1 VPPVSATTP
10 GAERLVACPICGLAQ
25 TIGPLAP
32 GTTAACARCDSVL
45 LRSGGSSQA
54 ALCFALGALLLF
66 VPAYRWPILEI
77 TTFGRVHSYTVLS
90 GTDALWQ
97 STMWPL
103 AIPVALASVLLPA
116 ALILVLLALAAGRQ
130 AGVAT
135 NALRPARRL
144 CDFLRA
150 WAIVDVYLLAIFVT
164 VVKLA
169 QLTDAAPAL
178 GSALLFA
185 MVVCLTLAL
194 RSLDA
199 EGADLAPGP
208 DLRPDGSSPPTPGSA
223 MRTFALALG
232 ALILFVPANVFPTLT
247 VTARGSTQTATVFDG
262 VVDLWQ
268 AGMWPLAIIVV
279 CASLLIPFFKIIG
292 LMFLTLTRGRSDE
305 RHARTRL
312 YLLIAG
318 IGRWSMLD
326 VYVISLLV
334 AVLHFGVLAH
344 ARAEIGALAFV
355 AVVIVTLLAA
365 RSFDPRLIW
374 QPAPTDAP
382 AAGQRREG

>member
-1 VPPVSATTP
+1 MSAATTDP
-10 GAERLVACPICGLAQ
+10 DRLVSCPVCGLTQ
-25 TIGPLAP
+25 TVGALPA
-32 GTTAACARCDSVL
+32 GTTACCARCDAVL
-45 LRSGGSSQA
+45 LRGGSGGSGQA

-66 VPAYRWPILEI
+66 VPAYLWPILEVI
-77 TTFGRVHSYTVLS
+77 TFGRVHSYTVLS
-90 GTDALWQ
+90 GTEAVWQ
-97 STMWPL
+97 GSMWPL
-103 AIPVALASVLLPA
+103 AVPVALASVVLPA
-116 ALILVLLALAAGRQ
+116 GLILVLLALSGARQ
-130 AGVAT
+130 LGVGMD
-135 NALRPARRL
+135 ALRPWRRL

-150 WAIVDVYLLAIFVT
+150 WAILDVYLLAIFIT

-178 GSALLFA
+178 GSGLLFA

-199 EGADLAPGP
+199 EGADLAPGA

-223 MRTFALALG
+223 SRAFALALG

-247 VTARGSTQTATVFDG
+247 VTAHGSTQTATVFGG

-279 CASLLIPFFKIIG
+279 CASLLIPFLKIIG
-292 LMFLTLTRGRSDE
+292 LMFLTLTQGRPTD

-312 YLLIAG
+312 YLFIAQ

-334 AVLHFGVLAH
+334 AVLHFGLLAD
-344 ARAEIGALAFV
+344 AQAEIGSLAFV
-355 AVVIVTLLAA
+355 SVVIVTLLAA

-374 QPAPTDAP
+374 QPAPTRAP
-382 AAGQRREG
+382 DPGQHRGA

>member
-1 VPPVSATTP
+1 VSAATP
-10 GAERLVACPICGLAQ
+10 GAERLVACPACGLAQ
-25 TIGPLAP
+25 TIAPLAR

-77 TTFGRVHSYTVLS
+77 TTFGQVHGYTVLS
-90 GTDALWQ
+90 GTHSLWQ
-97 STMWPL
+97 GSMWPL

-116 ALILVLLALAAGRQ
+116 ALILVLLALAAARQ
-130 AGVAT
+130 AGAGT
-135 NALRPARRL
+135 DALRPARRL
-144 CDFLRA
+144 GDFLRA

-169 QLTDAAPAL
+169 QLSNAAPAL

-223 MRTFALALG
+223 SRTFALAFG

-247 VTARGSTQTATVFDG
+247 VTAQGSTQTATVFDG

-292 LMFLTLTRGRSDE
+292 LMFLTLTQGQPADRR
-305 RHARTRL
+305 ARTRL
-312 YLLIAG
+312 YLFIAG

-344 ARAEIGALAFV
+344 AQAEIGALAFV
-355 AVVIVTLLAA
+355 SVVIVTLVAA

-374 QPAPTDAP
+374 QPAPT
-382 AAGQRREG
+382 G

>member
-1 VPPVSATTP
+1 VSAASTDWD
-10 GAERLVACPICGLAQ
+10 RLVGCPVCGLTQ
-25 TIGPLAP
+25 TVSTLPA
-32 GTTAACARCDSVL
+32 GTTACCARCDTVL
-45 LRSGGSSQA
+45 LRGGSSGSSQTA
-54 ALCFALGALLLF
+54 FCFALGALLLF
-66 VPAYRWPILEI
+66 VPAYRWPILEV

-90 GTDALWQ
+90 GAEALWQ
-97 STMWPL
+97 GSMWPL
-103 AIPVALASVLLPA
+103 AIPVALASVVLPA
-116 ALILVLLALAAGRQ
+116 GLILVLLALSGAGQ
-130 AGVAT
+130 LGIGT
-135 NALRPARRL
+135 DALRAWRRL

-150 WAIVDVYLLAIFVT
+150 WAIIDVYLLAIFIT

-178 GSALLFA
+178 GAGLLFA

-199 EGADLAPGP
+199 EGADLAPGA
-208 DLRPDGSSPPTPGSA
+208 DLRPDGSSSPTPGSA
-223 MRTFALALG
+223 TRAFALALG

-247 VTARGSTQTATVFDG
+247 VVAHGSTQTATVFGG

-292 LMFLTLTRGRSDE
+292 LMFLTLTQGRPAD

-312 YLLIAG
+312 YLFIAQ

-334 AVLHFGVLAH
+334 AVLHFGLLAH
-344 ARAEIGALAFV
+344 AQAEIGSIAF
-355 AVVIVTLLAA
+355 ASVVIVTLLAA

-374 QPAPTDAP
+374 QPTRSDGVDP
-382 AAGQRREG
+382 GQPRGA

>member
-1 VPPVSATTP
+1 MSATS
-10 GAERLVACPICGLAQ
+10 AASDRLVGCPVCGLVQ
-25 TIGPLAP
+25 TVGALPA
-32 GTTAACARCDSVL
+32 GSTASCARCDSVL
-45 LRSGGSSQA
+45 LRGGAGSGQTA
-54 ALCFALGALLLF
+54 FCLALGALLLF
-66 VPAYRWPILEI
+66 VPAYLWPVLEI
-77 TTFGRVHSYTVLS
+77 TTFGRVHSYTVPS
-90 GTDALWQ
+90 GAQALWQ
-97 STMWPL
+97 SSMWPL
-103 AIPVALASVLLPA
+103 AVPVALASVVLPA
-116 ALILVLLALAAGRQ
+116 ALILVLLALSGARQLGVGAA
-130 AGVAT
+130 
-135 NALRPARRL
+135 ALRPWRRL

-150 WAIVDVYLLAIFVT
+150 WAIVDVYLLAIFIT

-178 GSALLFA
+178 GAALLFA

-199 EGADLAPGP
+199 EGADPAPASDVGP
-208 DLRPDGSSPPTPGSA
+208 GGSTPPTPGSA
-223 MRTFALALG
+223 ARTFALALG

-247 VTARGSTQTATVFDG
+247 VTAHGSTQTATVFGG

-279 CASLLIPFFKIIG
+279 CASLLIPFLKIVG
-292 LMFLTLTRGRSDE
+292 LMFLTLTEGRPAD

-312 YLLIAG
+312 YMVIAQ

-326 VYVISLLV
+326 VYVISLIV
-334 AVLHFGVLAH
+334 AVLHFGLLAN

-355 AVVIVTLLAA
+355 SVVIVTLMAA

-374 QPAPTDAP
+374 RAA
-382 AAGQRREG
+382 AAGGPDPDPRRGA